1 MRRSMRNAQFN
12 VVCNRRM
19 ICKASRSL
27 SVAYSN
33 SCRLNSKQTARR
45 MISGSASTC
54 LSDGQNG
61 TTLSSSRI
69 DPASLVVNAEIVRV
83 ELSHYAMLLCA
94 PIVLKCFAA
103 LGLRAFVIEGEF
115 SHATAPLFGAHAA
128 GFDSRAECCLMPVV
142 QFGSD

>member
-1 MRRSMRNAQFN
+1 
-12 VVCNRRM
+12 M
-19 ICKASRSL
+19 ICKGSRSL

-33 SCRLNSKQTARR
+33 RYRLNSKQTARR

-61 TTLSSSRI
+61 TTPSASRI

-83 ELSHYAMLLCA
+83 ELSHHATFLFA

-103 LGLRAFVIEGEF
+103 LGLRAVVIEGKF
-115 SHATAPLFGAHAA
+115 SHATALLFGAHAA
-128 GFDSRAECCLMPVV
+128 GFDSCAECRLISVV
-142 QFGSD
+142 RFRSG